1 MNLYLVKLLKKIR
14 KKNYRNFLFDKKD
27 EKIFISERKK
37 FFKEYIY
44 NKEFLNEKKNKL
56 NTTKIQLE
64 KIYKKKRLN
73 ISDKKYILTLRKK

>member
-44 NKEFLNEKKNKL
+44 NKEFLNEKKINLILQKSNL
-56 NTTKIQLE
+56 
-64 KIYKKKRLN
+64 
-73 ISDKKYILTLRKK
+73 KKYIKKKD